1 LTCETGGADAI
12 HPGYGF
18 LAENADFAKACA
30 DAGITFIGPSPR
42 AMKEMGLKNRG
53 AEQDEKRS
61 GSLSFLARK
70 HIMDLKQAL
79 KAAKEIGYPV
89 MMKASA
95 GGGGRGLRIC
105 RSDAEIRRQMP
116 LPVGGP
122 EAFGKRQ
129 CLHRKIYRRAAP
141 Y

>member
-1 LTCETGGADAI
+1 VGADAI

-42 AMKEMGLKNRG
+42 AMKEMGLKIEARNKMKEIG
-53 AEQDEKRS
+53 VPVIP
-61 GSLSFLARK
+61 GSEA
-70 HIMDLKQAL
+70 IMDLKQAL

-95 GGGGRGLRIC
+95 GGGGRG
-105 RSDAEIRRQMP
+105 SEYAGVMRR
-116 LPVGGP
+116 
-122 EAFGKRQ
+122 
-129 CLHRKIYRRAAP
+129 
-141 Y
+141 